1 MYHTTAKLI
10 ALDRAEALLASG
22 WPKGS
27 PRVVWSV
34 CQSKRCATF
43 TTRGEQTV
51 LARQAKALRQE
62 IPPHIVAA
70 YGQLKAEHKE
80 AVVGVF
86 EEKCGGC
93 HAPRSKTALAR
104 LSAETEIGRCEH
116 CGRFIYLAGGH
127 SLASSGHSHHF
138 TGGHSRR

>member
-10 ALDRAEALLASG
+10 ALERTEAFLARG

-43 TTRGEQTV
+43 TTRGEQT
-51 LARQAKALRQE
+51 AFAEQAKTLRHE

-70 YGQLKAEHKE
+70 YDQLKVEHKE

-93 HAPRSKTALAR
+93 HAPLSLTALKR
-104 LSAETEIGRCEH
+104 LNAETEVGRCEH

-127 SLASSGHSHHF
+127 NLAASGQSHQL
-138 TGGHSRR
+138 TGGHGRR

>member
-10 ALDRAEALLASG
+10 TLEKTEAFLARG

-27 PRVVWSV
+27 
-34 CQSKRCATF
+34 
-43 TTRGEQTV
+43 QT
-51 LARQAKALRQE
+51 AFAEQAKALRHD
-62 IPPHIVAA
+62 ISPHIVAV
-70 YGQLKAEHKE
+70 YGQIKAEHKE

-93 HAPRSKTALAR
+93 RAPLSQTALKR
-104 LSAETEIGRCEH
+104 MSEETEVSRCEH

-127 SLASSGHSHHF
+127 NLAPSGNSPQL
-138 TGGHSRR
+138 TGGRVRR